1 MYKREKN
8 REKDSCRS
16 GAGFSAGKTWKY
28 MAVMG
33 FLAPFLEFR
42 ETSGNMTLSSHV
54 ESQVA
59 DLPACYSQP
68 DPTAASQEHSEPA
81 SQFYV
86 VTTTPSTSTPQ
97 GSAGRKRAR
106 VDPFEER
113 MLASMERFQPPP
125 PADEDELY
133 FRSLIP
139 ALKRL
144 PLHKRGELKL
154 KFYAMVVEAE
164 REEELQNNGWAL
176 SEVF

>member
-1 MYKREKN
+1 M
-8 REKDSCRS
+8 
-16 GAGFSAGKTWKY
+16 
-28 MAVMG
+28 
-33 FLAPFLEFR
+33 
-42 ETSGNMTLSSHV
+42 
-54 ESQVA
+54 
-59 DLPACYSQP
+59 
-68 DPTAASQEHSEPA
+68 
-81 SQFYV
+81 
-86 VTTTPSTSTPQ
+86 
-97 GSAGRKRAR
+97 
-106 VDPFEER
+106 DPFEER
-113 MLASMERFQPPP
+113 ILATMERFQPPP